1 VIWESNSAVRYLSA
15 KYAAGTLWPN
25 DPGQRSEADR
35 WMDWQLSTIS
45 ESMRV
50 VFWGL
55 IRTPAEKRDM
65 AAIRKAAEDAGKLF
79 GRLDAHLADRRYVAG
94 QHFTMGDIPVGCF
107 VHRYHALD
115 IERPALKNLR
125 AWYDRLA
132 TRPAYAK
139 HIMVKLT

>member
-1 VIWESNSAVRYLSA
+1 
-15 KYAAGTLWPN
+15 
-25 DPGQRSEADR
+25 
-35 WMDWQLSTIS
+35 MDWQLSTLS

-55 IRTPAEKRDM
+55 VRTPPDKRDM
-65 AAIRKAAEDAGKLF
+65 AAIKKAAEDAGKLF

-107 VHRYHALD
+107 VHRWYALD

>member
-1 VIWESNSAVRYLSA
+1 
-15 KYAAGTLWPN
+15 
-25 DPGQRSEADR
+25 
-35 WMDWQLSTIS
+35 
-45 ESMRV
+45 MRV

-55 IRTPAEKRDM
+55 IRTPADKRDM
-65 AAIRKAAEDAGKLF
+65 AAIKKATEEAGRLF
-79 GRLDAHLADRRYVAG
+79 GRVDAHLADRRYLAG

-107 VHRYHALD
+107 VHRWYALD

>member
-1 VIWESNSAVRYLSA
+1 MR
-15 KYAAGTLWPN
+15 TLA
-25 DPGQRSEADR
+25 S
-35 WMDWQLSTIS
+35 
-45 ESMRV
+45 
-50 VFWGL
+50 
-55 IRTPAEKRDM
+55 
-65 AAIRKAAEDAGKLF
+65 
-79 GRLDAHLADRRYVAG
+79 RRYVAG

-139 HIMVKLT
+139 HVMVKLT

>member
-1 VIWESNSAVRYLSA
+1 M
-15 KYAAGTLWPN
+15 
-25 DPGQRSEADR
+25 DGQLR
-35 WMDWQLSTIS
+35 TIS
-45 ESMRV
+45 DSMRV

-55 IRTPAEKRDM
+55 VRTPPDKRDM
-65 AAIRKAAEDAGKLF
+65 AAIKKAAEEAGKLF

-107 VHRYHALD
+107 VHRWHALD
-115 IERPALKNLR
+115 IERPPLKNLR

-139 HIMVKLT
+139 HIMVKLTCDPPPDRRRWPTGLPPDDGTVS